1 VPESAFGAGLSPSL
15 TAGAIAFGAAAIA
28 TWSVRYAA
36 LTLGWVEQPRADR
49 WHRRPTARF
58 GGIGILAGLAVGL
71 TAFGQAPQQLIGLSL
86 LAVGMFTIGL
96 VDDVIGLRPQSKL
109 VAQIGAAVLLYLIGF
124 RFNAALPWAV
134 DFFVVLF
141 WVVAI
146 TNAMNLL
153 DNMDGLAA
161 GIAVIAGL
169 FRFLLYQTDGNT
181 AGAVSSAIFVG
192 AVAGFLVFNFSPASI
207 FMGDCGSFLVG
218 FVLAALNL
226 TTRQMYAKSLVAILL
241 FPALVLAIPIFD
253 TTFVSVVRWFSGR
266 RVSQGGADHTSH
278 RLVAVGLSERQA
290 VLVLYGISIASG
302 AMAYALYRVGFSY
315 AWFGAGLCVLALVL
329 FGIFLSS
336 VSVYAEEQLPA
347 DVRLESVPRFTL
359 ATQFM
364 YKRAMLW
371 ILVDVLVLVLAYYAG
386 FMLRYGHTPL
396 WRAQFAT
403 CVGSAPLAVVA
414 LLVPL
419 ATFGLYRT
427 DWQTFSLHEARI
439 IALGTTLGM
448 LTQTAVLWA
457 GFEMGAA
464 TLGVTSIAWG
474 ATILGLTGSRGIVRA
489 LAEWVRRDDG
499 AGTPVLVYGAGA
511 GGELAL
517 RELRM
522 NAELGKRVVGFIDDD
537 HARHRTLLHGVPV
550 FGGGADVTEIVRAQH
565 AGAIVVATRKLSDER
580 LADLMRAADRLG
592 IPVYRLAVDLEPIEE
607 PSRLSPLPVRLAKA
621 SQPSGARR

>member
-1 VPESAFGAGLSPSL
+1 VPDAALVAGIAPAL
-15 TAGAIAFGAAAIA
+15 TAGALAFGTAAVS
-28 TWSVRYAA
+28 TWGVRHASLA
-36 LTLGWVEQPRADR
+36 FGWVEEPRADR

-58 GGIGILAGLAVGL
+58 GGLGILAGLAVGL
-71 TAFGQAPQQLIGLSL
+71 TAFGHVPQQLVGLSL
-86 LAVGMFTIGL
+86 LALGMFTIGL

-124 RFNAALPWAV
+124 RFNASLPWAI

-161 GIAVIAGL
+161 GVAVIAGL

-181 AGAVSSAIFVG
+181 AGAMSSAVFVG

-266 RVSQGGADHTSH
+266 RVSQGGADHASH

-302 AMAYALYRVGFSY
+302 AMAFALYRIGFSY
-315 AWFGAGLCVLALVL
+315 AWFGAGLCLLALVL

-336 VSVYAEEQLPA
+336 VSVYAEEQVPA
-347 DVRLESVPRFTL
+347 DARLETVPRFTL

-371 ILVDVLVLVLAYYAG
+371 ILVDVLVLVLAYYSG
-386 FMLRYGHTPL
+386 FMLRYGHTSQ
-396 WRAQFAT
+396 WSAQFAT
-403 CVGSAPLAVVA
+403 CVASAPLAVVT
-414 LLVPL
+414 LLLPL
-419 ATFGLYRT
+419 AVFGLYRT

-439 IALGTTLGM
+439 IVLGTTLGM
-448 LTQTAVLWA
+448 LTQTLVLWM
-457 GFEMGAA
+457 GFEMRASA
-464 TLGVTSIAWG
+464 LGVASIAWG
-474 ATILGLTGSRGIVRA
+474 AAILGLTGSRGIVRA

-499 AGTPVLVYGAGA
+499 AGAPVLVYGAGA

-522 NAELGKRVVGFIDDD
+522 NTQLGKRVIGFIDDD
-537 HARHRTLLHGVPV
+537 QARHRTLLHGVPV
-550 FGGGADVTEIVRAQH
+550 LGPGADVVEIVRAQH
-565 AGAIVVATRKLSDER
+565 AAAIVVATRKLPEER
-580 LADLMRAADRLG
+580 LAALMHAADRLG
-592 IPVYRLAVDLEPIEE
+592 IPVYRLAVDLEPLEV
-607 PSRLSPLPVRLAKA
+607 PSRLPPLPVRLAKV
-621 SQPSGARR
+621 SEPSGAQR

>member
-1 VPESAFGAGLSPSL
+1 VAGISPSL
-15 TAGAIAFGAAAIA
+15 TAGAIAFGAAAVS
-28 TWSVRYAA
+28 TWAVRHGA
-36 LTLGWVEQPRADR
+36 LAFGWVEEPRADR

-71 TAFGQAPQQLIGLSL
+71 IAFGEAPQQLIGLSL
-86 LAVGMFTIGL
+86 LALGMFTIGL

-124 RFNAALPWAV
+124 RFNAALPWAI

-169 FRFLLYQTDGNT
+169 FRFLLYQADGNA
-181 AGAVSSAIFVG
+181 AGATSSAIFVG

-336 VSVYAEEQLPA
+336 VSVYAEEQVPA
-347 DVRLESVPRFTL
+347 DARLESVPRFTI

-386 FMLRYGHTPL
+386 FLLRYGHTPQ
-396 WRAQFAT
+396 WTAQLAT
-403 CVGSAPLAVVA
+403 CVASAPIAVVTLLLPLAV
-414 LLVPL
+414 
-419 ATFGLYRT
+419 FGLYRT

-439 IALGTTLGM
+439 IVLGITLGM
-448 LTQTAVLWA
+448 LTQMAVLWA
-457 GFEMGAA
+457 GFEMGAPA
-464 TLGVTSIAWG
+464 LGVTSIAWG
-474 ATILGLTGSRGIVRA
+474 AAILGLTGSRGIVRA

-499 AGTPVLVYGAGA
+499 AGTPVIVYGAGA

-522 NAELGKRVVGFIDDD
+522 NAQLGKRVVGFIDDD
-537 HARHRTLLHGVPV
+537 QARQRTLLHGVPV
-550 FGGGADVTEIVRAQH
+550 LGGVADVTEIVRAQH
-565 AGAIVVATRKLSDER
+565 AAAIVVATRKLSDER

-592 IPVYRLAVDLEPIEE
+592 VPVYRLTVDLEPLEG
-607 PSRLSPLPVRLAKA
+607 PPRLSPLHARLPKV
-621 SQPSGARR
+621 SEPSGVRR